1 MTEDDVKIFAKKWLL
16 DQPSVS
22 NVLPE
27 QKIIQ
32 EGLIADF
39 IAYASDGEIK
49 YIVECKGS
57 ADIGEIAKGL
67 GQVDQYNYQKQFNK
81 KAINAETYFVCPRD
95 RELFFKVLRI
105 PKDVKVL
112 LVDDSGKILE
122 RKPSKSPRGKIVTE
136 LQLPNTFYIRDI
148 YFEDIKVLIKVIDN
162 LTHRFKSERGILR
175 KVIMSEAKKQRP
187 EMVAEGYNHLITLM
201 SLGFINSQNMLTPE
215 GYKMLGYIEHSE
227 NIFYRELMDRFYT
240 FIINVLNALIHIAK
254 DKKQKVNKIV
264 CTQKEISRKI
274 NELWGDQVRFLY
286 DPRTIST
293 VVRILEEL
301 KVLKRKGNSYS
312 ILSLCHP
319 YLLPWVDEPSK
330 GKGMT
335 LF

>member
-1 MTEDDVKIFAKKWLL
+1 MTENDVKIFAKKWLL
-16 DQPSVS
+16 NQSDVS

-32 EGLIADF
+32 AGLIADF
-39 IAYASDGEIK
+39 VAYASDGEIK
-49 YIVECKGS
+49 YIIECKGS

-67 GQVDQYNYQKQFNK
+67 GQVYQYNFQKQFNK
-81 KAINAETYFVCPRD
+81 KARNAEVYFICPRD

-105 PKDVKVL
+105 PKDIKIL

-122 RKPSKSPRGKIVTE
+122 RKPSKSPHGKIITE

-148 YFEDIKVLIKVIDN
+148 YFEDIKVLIKVIDS
-162 LTHRFKSERGILR
+162 LTPRYRGDQGIPR
-175 KVIMSEAKKQRP
+175 RVIMSEAKKQRP
-187 EMVAEGYNHLITLM
+187 QMVAEGYNHLITLM

-215 GYKMLGYIEHSE
+215 GYKMLGYIERSE

-254 DKKQKVNKIV
+254 DKNQTVNKIV
-264 CTQKEISRKI
+264 CTQKEISSKI

-293 VVRILEEL
+293 VIRILEEL
-301 KVLKRKGNSYS
+301 KLVKRNGDSYS
-312 ILSLCHP
+312 ILSLCHAH
-319 YLLPWVDEPSK
+319 LLPWVSGQ
-330 GKGMT
+330 GKDMT

>member
-16 DQPSVS
+16 DQPSVT

-27 QKIIQ
+27 QKIIH
-32 EGLIADF
+32 EGLTADF

-49 YIVECKGS
+49 YIIECKGS
-57 ADIGEIAKGL
+57 VDIGEMAKGL
-67 GQVDQYNYQKQFNK
+67 GQTDQYNYQKQFNK
-81 KAINAETYFVCPRD
+81 KAINAEVYFVCPRD
-95 RELFFKVLRI
+95 VELFFKVLKI

-148 YFEDIKVLIKVIDN
+148 YFEDIKVLIKVIDD
-162 LTHRFKSERGILR
+162 LTPKHRGDRSIPR
-175 KVIMSEAKKQRP
+175 KVIMSAAKKQRP

-201 SLGFINSQNMLTPE
+201 SLGFINNQNMLTPE
-215 GYKMLGYIEHSE
+215 GYKMLGYIERSE
-227 NIFYRELMDRFYT
+227 NIFYRELMNLFYT
-240 FIINVLNALIHIAK
+240 FIINILNALIHIAN
-254 DKKQKVNKIV
+254 DKKQPVYKII
-264 CTQKEISRKI
+264 CSQKEISNKI

-286 DPRTIST
+286 DPRTVST
-293 VVRILEEL
+293 VIRILEEL
-301 KVLKRKGNSYS
+301 GVLKRKGNIYT
-312 ILSLCHP
+312 IISLCHP
-319 YLLPWVDEPSK
+319 YLLPWL
-330 GKGMT
+330 GKGSNRT

>member
-1 MTEDDVKIFAKKWLL
+1 MTEDDVKIFTKKWLS

-22 NVLPE
+22 QVLPE
-27 QKIIQ
+27 QKIIR
-32 EGLIADF
+32 EGLTADF

-49 YIVECKGS
+49 YVVECKGS

-81 KAINAETYFVCPRD
+81 KAINAEVYFICPRD
-95 RELFFKVLRI
+95 RELFFKVLKI

-112 LVDDSGKILE
+112 LVDESGKILE

-148 YFEDIKVLIKVIDN
+148 YFEDIKVLIKVIDG
-162 LTHRFKSERGILR
+162 LTPKYKGDRGIPR
-175 KVIMSEAKKQRP
+175 KIIMSEAKKQRP
-187 EMVAEGYNHLITLM
+187 QMVAEGYNHLITLM

-215 GYKMLGYIEHSE
+215 GYKMLGYIERSE
-227 NIFYRELMDRFYT
+227 NIFYRELMNLFYT

-254 DKKQKVNKIV
+254 DKKQTIDKIM
-264 CTQKEISRKI
+264 CTQKEISHKI
-274 NELWGDQVRFLY
+274 DELWGDQVRFLY
-286 DPRTIST
+286 DPRTVST

-301 KVLKRKGNSYS
+301 RVLKRRGDSYS

-319 YLLPWVDEPSK
+319 YLLPWT
-330 GKGMT
+330 GKQNKDMT